1 MSKNKIIFLVATGL
15 MTVMM
20 TMSAGM
26 YIIKHDDMMAIFTTL
41 GYPTHIIYPLAIAKI
56 LGLVAIWTNKSATL
70 REWAY
75 AGFFFDF
82 ILAAMAHLSINDG
95 DHIGAVIALVLW
107 AVSYFFGHKM
117 RQEA

>member
-1 MSKNKIIFLVATGL
+1 MSKNKIIFLISTGFL
-15 MTVMM
+15 TVMM

-26 YIIKHDDMMAIFTTL
+26 YIIKHDDMEAIFTGL

-75 AGFFFDF
+75 AGFLFDF
-82 ILAAMAHLSINDG
+82 VLAFAAHIAVSDG
-95 DHIGAVIALVLW
+95 EHIGAVIALVLW
-107 AVSYFFGHKM
+107 TASYFFGNKM